1 MPGMCLTTGSGACMA
16 RFETVMN
23 NPASRSIVFLVPRL
37 AVCALLFLSI
47 GMPVQRSVAAG
58 ARANFILFIADD
70 MAWDDCGA
78 YGHPGI
84 RTPNLDRLAG
94 DGMRF
99 DRAFLTASSCS
110 PSRASIITG
119 RYPHQTDAEQLHW
132 PLPPEQIT
140 FVEQLR
146 TAGYWTAAA
155 GKWHLGDAMTN
166 RFNRVLDI
174 GTAGFQLPSGAAAQK
189 ARMVEK
195 GSDDLQSGCRDWVPV
210 LRDRPRDRPFFLWLA
225 ALDPH
230 RDYEENIIPNPYRPG
245 EVRVPPYLPDVEKTR
260 KDLALYYNEITRLD
274 RYVGEVLAELE
285 KQGETRN
292 TFVIFISDNGRPF
305 PRDKTTVY
313 DSGIKTPWIVRWPGR
328 VEAGS
333 TCASLVSSV
342 DLAPTFL
349 DLAGVRAPAL
359 FEGVSFA
366 PLLKDPRATVREFV
380 FAEQNW
386 HDYEARSRAVRTA
399 RYKYILNEYNDLPLT
414 PPADGVRSPTY
425 TAMRQ
430 LRETGQL
437 TPEQSVCFVKP
448 RPREEFYDTAKDPF
462 EMKNLSGDPAWRS
475 ELERLRAVLTGW
487 KQKTGDITPAHRT
500 ADEFDRGD
508 GTPLA
513 NRVRP
518 RPSKAAMQRAD

>member
-1 MPGMCLTTGSGACMA
+1 MPNHRRRRVLRVS
-16 RFETVMN
+16 ETVMN
-23 NPASRSIVFLVPRL
+23 QPACKLIDFLLSRLGI
-37 AVCALLFLSI
+37 CALLFLSVA
-47 GMPVQRSVAAG
+47 MPGNCGVAAES
-58 ARANFILFIADD
+58 RPNFILFIADD

-78 YGHPGI
+78 YGHPRI

-99 DRAFLTASSCS
+99 DNAFLTASSCS

-132 PLPPEQIT
+132 PVPAAQVT
-140 FVEQLR
+140 FVERLKES
-146 TAGYWTAAA
+146 GYWTAAA
-155 GKWHLGDAMTN
+155 GKWHLGNALTN
-166 RFNRVLDI
+166 RFDRVLDI
-174 GTAGFQLPSGAAAQK
+174 GTAGFQLPSGPAASK
-189 ARMVEK
+189 ARMVER
-195 GSDDLQSGCRDWVPV
+195 GSDGLQSGCRDWVPV

-230 RDYEENIIPNPYRPG
+230 RDYEENIIPNPYRPE
-245 EVRVPPYLPDVEKTR
+245 EVRVPPYLPDEENTR

-285 KQGETRN
+285 KQGETGN

-328 VEAGS
+328 VQPGS

-366 PLLKDPRATVREFV
+366 PLLRDSKATVREFV

-386 HDYEARSRAVRTA
+386 HDYEARNRAVRTA
-399 RYKYILNEYNDLPLT
+399 RFKYILNEYYDLPLT
-414 PPADGVRSPTY
+414 PPADGVRSLTY
-425 TAMRQ
+425 TAMRR
-430 LRETGQL
+430 LRDAGQL

-448 RPREEFYDTAKDPF
+448 RLREEFYDTSKDPF
-462 EMKNLSGDPAWRS
+462 EMKNLAGDPAYQS
-475 ELERLRAVLTGW
+475 ELERLRALLAGW
-487 KQKTGDITPAHRT
+487 KQKTDDSTPAHRT
-500 ADEFDRGD
+500 ADEFDREE

-518 RPSKAAMQRAD
+518 RPSKAAMMRAE